1 MERPRIALPQRY
13 TGPAIVL
20 HWLIAALVTVNLTI
34 GCLFTYLPK
43 SDLRPAIDLHKSFGL
58 TILGLAILRVLW
70 RLTHTPPPIPPYTTW
85 ERRAA
90 NAVHTILYVLMF
102 LLPISGW
109 MHDSAW
115 KGTAGHPM
123 KLFFVIPFYRIG
135 AIEHLDPITKEYWHA
150 TLLQIHAAFAY
161 ILAIAVVMHIA
172 GALKHQ
178 FLDEAPEVQRMWW
191 K

>member
-1 MERPRIALPQRY
+1 
-13 TGPAIVL
+13 
-20 HWLIAALVTVNLTI
+20 
-34 GCLFTYLPK
+34 
-43 SDLRPAIDLHKSFGL
+43 
-58 TILGLAILRVLW
+58 
-70 RLTHTPPPIPPYTTW
+70 
-85 ERRAA
+85 
-90 NAVHTILYVLMF
+90 VHAFLYALMF

-123 KLFFVIPFYRIG
+123 KLYFVIPFYRIG
-135 AIEHLDPITKEYWHA
+135 AIEHLDPVTKEYWHA

-161 ILAIAVVMHIA
+161 MLAIAFVLHIA

-178 FLDEAPEVQRMWW
+178 FIDGAPEMQRMWR